1 MEEVFHGPLASRLW
15 IREWTHP
22 QRSGDISWLIAINMG
37 DLSEKRKLNAQLTLL
52 VPHDN

>member
-1 MEEVFHGPLASRLW
+1 MEEVFHGPLAPRLC

-37 DLSEKRKLNAQLTLL
+37 DLSEKKKDQRSTDSLST
-52 VPHDN
+52 P